1 MEILGSQGPR
11 ATPSPTKK
19 LGLPPSP
26 DLGRTRKPQGR
37 GEAPPGFARGA
48 GREWP
53 SPFKKEVGLPQQSN
67 AAGTAT
73 AESNAKSGL
82 TCHGRLIL
90 ALLLCAAIPALSADL
105 PKIEHPVNDYAK
117 VLSPAA
123 TSRIEELLKAHR
135 EKTGVQIA
143 VLTVDTTGDLP
154 LEDFSLK
161 TAEGWGGGSRGK
173 DDGVLFTLAVKDR
186 TMRIEVGYGLEP
198 LLPDAKAL
206 DLQEAVKDNLRSEDY
221 DGAVESVVL
230 GIVKDT
236 STIVAGRPLPRPA
249 PPLGTRVPWTY
260 LIVFLLGS
268 IGTAILLLQEVK
280 HITIPVKSLL
290 PALFFGVVPAAIG
303 AVFWGG
309 PGFWWVYPIVY
320 FVGMVLALFIYGAYD
335 DSKWCAWAFGAWLY
349 VLSPA
354 YLIWNQTFHK
364 LDKAEGPEVF
374 TLLMAHVL
382 GCGCGSLLGPL
393 PYFLHLMGKKP
404 STGSGSS
411 FHYHSGSF
419 LGLGRSFGGGGGSS
433 SWSGGGGSFG
443 GGGASSSW

>member
-1 MEILGSQGPR
+1 M
-11 ATPSPTKK
+11 KNH
-19 LGLPPSP
+19 
-26 DLGRTRKPQGR
+26 
-37 GEAPPGFARGA
+37 
-48 GREWP
+48 W
-53 SPFKKEVGLPQQSN
+53 
-67 AAGTAT
+67 
-73 AESNAKSGL
+73 
-82 TCHGRLIL
+82 RLIL
-90 ALLLCAAIPALSADL
+90 ALLLCAAISALAVDI
-105 PKIEHPVNDYAK
+105 PKIEHPVNDGAK

-143 VLTVDTTGDLP
+143 VLTVDSTGDLP
-154 LEDFSLK
+154 IEDFSLK

-173 DDGVLFTLAVKDR
+173 DDGVLFTLAVKNR
-186 TMRIEVGYGLEP
+186 TMRIEVGYGLES
-198 LLPDAKAL
+198 LLPDAEAL
-206 DLQEAVKDNLRSEDY
+206 ELQEAVKEKLRSEDY
-221 DGAVESVVL
+221 DGAVESVVQ
-230 GIVKDT
+230 GIIKDT
-236 STIVAGRPLPRPA
+236 SAVVAGQPIPQPA

-280 HITIPVKSLL
+280 HIAVPVKALL
-290 PALFFGVVPAAIG
+290 PALFFGVLPAAIG

-335 DSKWCAWAFGAWLY
+335 DSKWCAWAFGAWLF

-354 YLIWNQTFHK
+354 YLIWNQAFHK
-364 LDKAEGPEVF
+364 LDKAEGPEVI

-382 GCGCGSLLGPL
+382 GCGCGSMLGPL

-404 STGSGSS
+404 GSASGSS
-411 FHYHSGSF
+411 FHCHGGSF
-419 LGLGRSFGGGGGSS
+419 LGLGSSFGGGGSS